1 MLGTE
6 TIKTTRY
13 QPNASVPWYF
23 FPSIYPRFP

>member
-1 MLGTE
+1 MLGAE

-23 FPSIYPRFP
+23 PSSI